1 MAQHYFHLSNFTSGP
16 GEDPVQGPGDGE
28 GGLHGPGDL
37 GQGHPVAVALDD
49 VAIAAKAV
57 ADAALSVAEAPP
69 DALDVVD
76 GAGVEPPTD
85 DVGDTNAAAGAVEH
99 VYADIVYAPVGD
111 NVPGLHYEEIRLS
124 DDDNKA
130 DVTDGDGD
138 SLLVNRS
145 VPELVNGVHDDDH
158 DSNPGPEQPQD
169 VPLNVLHDAPAGSDQ
184 EANHT
189 PEPPAEL

>member
-69 DALDVVD
+69 DAIDVVD
-76 GAGVEPPTD
+76 DAGVEAPTD
-85 DVGDTNAAAGAVEH
+85 DV
-99 VYADIVYAPVGD
+99 
-111 NVPGLHYEEIRLS
+111 LHYEEIRLS
-124 DDDNKA
+124 DDENEA

-158 DSNPGPEQPQD
+158 DSGRGPEQPLD
-169 VPLNVLHDAPAGSDQ
+169 VPLNVLHDAPAGSDH